1 MRHYWTL
8 NKIFSEILFKLKLKI
23 IGEFGH
29 TLGIVGKPLEVEF
42 KEGDLK
48 FLRPMVWQ
56 ILNFEYFLLLEIQLN
71 YDKGFGR

>member
-1 MRHYWTL
+1 M
-8 NKIFSEILFKLKLKI
+8 NKFFTEILFKLKLKI

-29 TLGIVGKPLEVEF
+29 TLGIVRKPLEVGF

-48 FLRPMVWQ
+48 ILRPMVWD

-71 YDKGFGR
+71 YEKGFGM

>member
-1 MRHYWTL
+1 L

-48 FLRPMVWQ
+48 FLRPMV
-56 ILNFEYFLLLEIQLN
+56 
-71 YDKGFGR
+71 